1 MMKQVET
8 VLAVL
13 EVQVTDMIYVEGIHG
28 RETVQDV
35 KIFYSK
41 KQRKFLVEAYVS
53 LVAYYVVGEFDT
65 RKSAENYLK
74 TITWNREKGFNLVL
88 KPREEEP

>member
-1 MMKQVET
+1 MTKRMES
-8 VLAVL
+8 VLVVW
-13 EVQVTDMIYVEGIHG
+13 EVQVIDMIYVEGIHG

-41 KQRKFLVEAYVS
+41 EQRKFLVEAYVS

-88 KPREEEP
+88 KPMEEEP

>member
-1 MMKQVET
+1 MEYPFRFPLGGTCGCSLLKS
-8 VLAVL
+8 
-13 EVQVTDMIYVEGIHG
+13 G
-28 RETVQDV
+28 V
-35 KIFYSK
+35 KNFSTE
-41 KQRKFLVEAYVS
+41 QRKFLVEAYVS

>member
-1 MMKQVET
+1 MTKQRESGLGVW
-8 VLAVL
+8 
-13 EVQVTDMIYVEGIHG
+13 EVQVIDMIYVEGIHG

-41 KQRKFLVEAYVS
+41 EQRKFLVEAYVS

-88 KPREEEP
+88 KPMEEEP